1 MSVAR
6 FNAVMLPAI
15 AAGFLSGSGSVSADP
30 AEAPVRLFTD
40 KDGDADPAA
49 VVRKIKAEIAL
60 GDQGKG
66 RLLVLAAVTTD
77 EWGCDCPTFVYAPF
91 ASAAQDESTAF
102 FYPVVK
108 SGPAPDSFVVG
119 NGAGSYELT
128 GRFTKEKIN
137 FDAWLT
143 RRKIKHRASKDA
155 GETLKAKQPV
165 FAVERWC
172 FRKAD
177 EVSEAYAGVVAKMKK
192 AGVAFCK

>member
-1 MSVAR
+1 M
-6 FNAVMLPAI
+6 
-15 AAGFLSGSGSVSADP
+15 AADS
-30 AEAPVRLFTD
+30 AEAPVRLFSD
-40 KDGDADPAA
+40 KDEDSEPAA
-49 VVRKIKAEIAL
+49 VIRKIKAEIAL

-66 RLLVLAAVTTD
+66 RLLVVTAVTTD
-77 EWGCDCPTFVYAPF
+77 EWGCECPTLVYAPF
-91 ASAAQDESTAF
+91 ATAAEDESTAF
-102 FYPVVK
+102 FYPLVK

-128 GRFTKEKIN
+128 GRFTREKMN

-143 RRKIKHRASKDA
+143 RRKVKHRATRDA
-155 GETLKAKQPV
+155 GGSLKAKQPV